1 MFTHWCWW
9 KLYHT
14 FLSTLPSCMS
24 LSLSILYYY
33 PPLDYLTDFFL
44 FSTEIW
50 ILDCKHGWTYCHH
63 SQYCYRRYPEPKHWV
78 DARVHCIQET
88 NHQGQLATIHD
99 QYTNDF
105 LVSLTSDLTT
115 DYTSWIGGYKIEG
128 DEWFWVDGSEWTQ
141 DAPNWVDDDQ
151 QGQYGG
157 LEFNR

>member
-1 MFTHWCWW
+1 M
-9 KLYHT
+9 
-14 FLSTLPSCMS
+14 
-24 LSLSILYYY
+24 
-33 PPLDYLTDFFL
+33 
-44 FSTEIW
+44 
-50 ILDCKHGWTYCHH
+50 
-63 SQYCYRRYPEPKHWV
+63 

-128 DEWFWVDGSEWTQ
+128 DEWFWVDGSQWTQ
-141 DAPNWVDDDQ
+141 NAPNWVDDDQ
-151 QGQYGG
+151 QVQYGG

>member
-1 MFTHWCWW
+1 M
-9 KLYHT
+9 
-14 FLSTLPSCMS
+14 
-24 LSLSILYYY
+24 
-33 PPLDYLTDFFL
+33 
-44 FSTEIW
+44 
-50 ILDCKHGWTYCHH
+50 
-63 SQYCYRRYPEPKHWV
+63 

-88 NHQGQLATIHD
+88 NHHGQLATIHD

-141 DAPNWVDDDQ
+141 NAPNWINDDQ